1 MWIGGDGNWD
11 DPSHWDIGAVPNN
24 GGGNTYHAVI
34 NVPGDAQI
42 SINGSFT
49 LDSIVNHEAL
59 WLRSGSMFNLA
70 GSNSINEGLIQLQ
83 YSPGST
89 RLTLGGTFTNDGTI
103 RTEQTHGYGHL
114 IGEIYL
120 NADTLIDGSG
130 AIEMPAGSTPVINGA
145 ADTELTLGTDQTL
158 HGQGNIN
165 VPVINHGTISA
176 DVGGRWLY
184 LTSGVTNDGVLRS
197 TGGGYLSLEGAA
209 GSTTTRD
216 IVAAGGIV
224 RLLNT
229 TLELNG
235 KTLLADGGEVRL
247 DNSTVAHGE
256 VKVSDNA
263 SSVVTLY
270 NAVTFTSAPWV
281 DGGAGYFQTPGTTAS
296 LLGDRHIPAD
306 ANLIISHSSSL
317 DLSGATAFHNEG
329 LIQLQYSPSSTRLTL
344 GGTFTN
350 DGAIRTEQ
358 TDWYYWL
365 QGEIYLKA
373 DTVID
378 GAGSI
383 EMAAGS
389 SVVMNGAADTELTL
403 GANQTLH
410 GQGTINVP
418 VINHGTISAD
428 VGGWWLKLNEGLTN
442 LGELGAWNGGILHA
456 KKGVTLGEAGYFNG
470 DASGYVLLSGDLL
483 SAGTLGGGPGTHADV
498 RIEGSSDPLAP
509 RLIEVVGRELGY
521 TPEGFQENNLFAP
534 LTLTTGYYQ
543 LVNNA
548 DDVAGDE
555 AIYIDTLNVP
565 TDATLDLNGQ
575 HIHVRNGLL
584 DGTIIGDTTPPT
596 SAVQTLPDYWLGTD
610 LTVRWTGEDAAGGTG
625 LACFDIYAST
635 DEGPFQLWLDHTT
648 AMSAVYPALD
658 GHHYDFYSI
667 ARDNIGRTED
677 EPDTADTGS
686 NIHVLA
692 ITSSPQTNAIEDTL
706 FNYAAV
712 SDSSGLADITLTWS
726 LLNPPAGLGIS
737 PANGVVSGLF
747 DNTYVGDHE
756 VKVRV
761 ADNQGHHA
769 EQTFTLSVANTAG
782 VFTNQTA
789 TPAQLGNAYT
799 FDLNSTDEGH
809 GAVTYNIVS
818 GPTWLTID
826 PASGVLGGKPGTHD
840 LGAPSVTV
848 SVDDGHGGTDT
859 KTLTLAVQGQHLV
872 LDPALKSS
880 KATYTDANGDAV
892 TAILTGKTGRVHLYR
907 SIAPDGNGQYLNT
920 TAGDLYAIELDGT
933 GLTNSLTLTANKKL
947 HLGDGFSTFGSLTG
961 AGSLAKLSAAK
972 LDIVGAGVSLPG
984 NTIVSS
990 TLHDVKNGA
999 DITLGGA
1006 QAIKGVS
1013 LTAHNLD
1020 AGANLA
1026 FGSPLKLLKSVEWTN
1041 GELTTPK
1048 ATTIQVTRALDANL
1062 TLVGALSLLKAGTW
1076 SGALSAASLGKV
1088 SVLGDASADLE
1099 LTNPLAKQTL
1109 GSASIGGS
1117 LIGAYWSVAG
1127 ATGVITVAHDLD
1139 SATLDLQAK
1148 VAAITVKGRARDSL
1162 VRSAG
1167 DITKLT
1173 LGASEH
1179 SDFGA
1184 GIALNELQSSRHAG
1198 DASGPPTA
1206 TIKSF
1211 TVSGLKVPKGQ
1222 LIPRFF
1228 SDSFVSA
1235 KIGTM
1240 SVHNWDGLG
1249 GLWAPTGGIKKIIH
1263 HDTVQKDKEH
1273 NWVFPE
1279 PPKQVSGQPELFVHI
1294 L

>member
-1 MWIGGDGNWD
+1 MKYRSLNKSSGWATRVRNGAVVRGQVGRTRNSSLSTRRARAVDFIEALETRIAPAVITAMWIGGDGNWD

-34 NVPGDAQI
+34 NVAGDAQI

-59 WLRSGSMFNLA
+59 WLRSGSMFHLA

-89 RLTLGGTFTNDGTI
+89 RLSLGGTFTNDGTI
-103 RTEQTHGYGHL
+103 RTEQTHWYSWL
-114 IGEIYL
+114 QGEIYL

-130 AIEMPAGSTPVINGA
+130 AIQMAAGSTPVINGA
-145 ADTELTLGTDQTL
+145 SGAELTLGADQTL
-158 HGQGNIN
+158 HGQGTIN
-165 VPVINHGTISA
+165 VPVINHGTMQA
-176 DVGGRWLY
+176 DVSGSWLY
-184 LTSGVTNDGVLRS
+184 ATAGVINDGVLGAKS
-197 TGGGYLSLEGAA
+197 GGILSLEGAA
-209 GSTTTRD
+209 GTTTTKD
-216 IVAAGGIV
+216 LIAAGATI

-235 KTLLADGGEVRL
+235 KTLLADGGEVRI
-247 DNSTVAHGE
+247 DRSAVEHGN
-256 VKVSDNA
+256 VQASDNTG
-263 SSVVTLY
+263 SVVTLY

-584 DGTIIGDTTPPT
+584 DGTIIGDTTPP
-596 SAVQTLPDYWLGTD
+596 
-610 LTVRWTGEDAAGGTG
+610 
-625 LACFDIYAST
+625 
-635 DEGPFQLWLDHTT
+635 
-648 AMSAVYPALD
+648 
-658 GHHYDFYSI
+658 
-667 ARDNIGRTED
+667 GRRCRT
-677 EPDTADTGS
+677 TGS
-686 NIHVLA
+686 
-692 ITSSPQTNAIEDTL
+692 
-706 FNYAAV
+706 
-712 SDSSGLADITLTWS
+712 
-726 LLNPPAGLGIS
+726 
-737 PANGVVSGLF
+737 
-747 DNTYVGDHE
+747 
-756 VKVRV
+756 
-761 ADNQGHHA
+761 
-769 EQTFTLSVANTAG
+769 
-782 VFTNQTA
+782 
-789 TPAQLGNAYT
+789 
-799 FDLNSTDEGH
+799 
-809 GAVTYNIVS
+809 
-818 GPTWLTID
+818 
-826 PASGVLGGKPGTHD
+826 
-840 LGAPSVTV
+840 
-848 SVDDGHGGTDT
+848 
-859 KTLTLAVQGQHLV
+859 
-872 LDPALKSS
+872 
-880 KATYTDANGDAV
+880 
-892 TAILTGKTGRVHLYR
+892 
-907 SIAPDGNGQYLNT
+907 
-920 TAGDLYAIELDGT
+920 
-933 GLTNSLTLTANKKL
+933 
-947 HLGDGFSTFGSLTG
+947 
-961 AGSLAKLSAAK
+961 
-972 LDIVGAGVSLPG
+972 
-984 NTIVSS
+984 
-990 TLHDVKNGA
+990 
-999 DITLGGA
+999 
-1006 QAIKGVS
+1006 
-1013 LTAHNLD
+1013 
-1020 AGANLA
+1020 
-1026 FGSPLKLLKSVEWTN
+1026 
-1041 GELTTPK
+1041 
-1048 ATTIQVTRALDANL
+1048 
-1062 TLVGALSLLKAGTW
+1062 
-1076 SGALSAASLGKV
+1076 
-1088 SVLGDASADLE
+1088 
-1099 LTNPLAKQTL
+1099 
-1109 GSASIGGS
+1109 
-1117 LIGAYWSVAG
+1117 
-1127 ATGVITVAHDLD
+1127 
-1139 SATLDLQAK
+1139 
-1148 VAAITVKGRARDSL
+1148 AR
-1162 VRSAG
+1162 
-1167 DITKLT
+1167 I
-1173 LGASEH
+1173 
-1179 SDFGA
+1179 
-1184 GIALNELQSSRHAG
+1184 
-1198 DASGPPTA
+1198 
-1206 TIKSF
+1206 
-1211 TVSGLKVPKGQ
+1211 
-1222 LIPRFF
+1222 
-1228 SDSFVSA
+1228 
-1235 KIGTM
+1235 
-1240 SVHNWDGLG
+1240 
-1249 GLWAPTGGIKKIIH
+1249 
-1263 HDTVQKDKEH
+1263 
-1273 NWVFPE
+1273 
-1279 PPKQVSGQPELFVHI
+1279 
-1294 L
+1294 

>member
-1 MWIGGDGNWD
+1 MKYRSLNKSSGWATRVRNGAVVRGQVGRTRNSSLSTRRARAVDFIEALETRIAPAVITAMWIGGDGNWD

-158 HGQGNIN
+158 HGPGNIN

-383 EMAAGS
+383 EMAAGN

-859 KTLTLAVQGQHLV
+859 KTFTLAVQGQHLV

-933 GLTNSLTLTANKKL
+933 GLTNSLTLTAK
-947 HLGDGFSTFGSLTG
+947 
-961 AGSLAKLSAAK
+961 
-972 LDIVGAGVSLPG
+972 
-984 NTIVSS
+984 
-990 TLHDVKNGA
+990 
-999 DITLGGA
+999 
-1006 QAIKGVS
+1006 
-1013 LTAHNLD
+1013 
-1020 AGANLA
+1020 AN
-1026 FGSPLKLLKSVEWTN
+1026 
-1041 GELTTPK
+1041 
-1048 ATTIQVTRALDANL
+1048 
-1062 TLVGALSLLKAGTW
+1062 
-1076 SGALSAASLGKV
+1076 
-1088 SVLGDASADLE
+1088 
-1099 LTNPLAKQTL
+1099 
-1109 GSASIGGS
+1109 
-1117 LIGAYWSVAG
+1117 
-1127 ATGVITVAHDLD
+1127 
-1139 SATLDLQAK
+1139 
-1148 VAAITVKGRARDSL
+1148 
-1162 VRSAG
+1162 
-1167 DITKLT
+1167 
-1173 LGASEH
+1173 
-1179 SDFGA
+1179 
-1184 GIALNELQSSRHAG
+1184 
-1198 DASGPPTA
+1198 
-1206 TIKSF
+1206 
-1211 TVSGLKVPKGQ
+1211 
-1222 LIPRFF
+1222 
-1228 SDSFVSA
+1228 
-1235 KIGTM
+1235 
-1240 SVHNWDGLG
+1240 
-1249 GLWAPTGGIKKIIH
+1249 
-1263 HDTVQKDKEH
+1263 
-1273 NWVFPE
+1273 
-1279 PPKQVSGQPELFVHI
+1279 
-1294 L
+1294 